1 FLPRSGV
8 EQLFSL
14 VRQCTKSGA
23 RVIFVSHDIDE
34 VRTITDRA
42 TILRDGK
49 LAGTVATADTS
60 HDRFVELIVGRSLD
74 PSTRRTTPQPGSD
87 SRVTVD
93 GLSGGGAPL
102 SMTVAKGEIV
112 GLTGLIGSGFDH
124 VPAQLYGARLGTTGR
139 LVVDGEPFDL
149 ARLTPERALG
159 AGIAY
164 VPGDRMGE
172 GAVGALPV
180 ADNVSLPVLQRL
192 KSRFG
197 LTSGGLRRHALS
209 LGADAGVKPNDPSLP
224 LSALSGGNAQ
234 KAVLA
239 KWLQTKPRL
248 LLLDEPT
255 QGVEVGA
262 RQTIWAALG
271 AASDGGSTILIAST
285 DYEQLAAICHR
296 VLIFAGGRVVA
307 ELTGGA
313 LTKDAIAEAAFGA
326 NRRAA

>member
-1 FLPRSGV
+1 MCRRSFMAPAPAPPAVSWLTANHLTLPAS
-8 EQLFSL
+8 
-14 VRQCTKSGA
+14 
-23 RVIFVSHDIDE
+23 
-34 VRTITDRA
+34 
-42 TILRDGK
+42 
-49 LAGTVATADTS
+49 
-60 HDRFVELIVGRSLD
+60 
-74 PSTRRTTPQPGSD
+74 PPN
-87 SRVTVD
+87 
-93 GLSGGGAPL
+93 
-102 SMTVAKGEIV
+102 
-112 GLTGLIGSGFDH
+112 
-124 VPAQLYGARLGTTGR
+124 GR
-139 LVVDGEPFDL
+139 L
-149 ARLTPERALG
+149 ARALPTSPATG
-159 AGIAY
+159 WAKA
-164 VPGDRMGE
+164 RR
-172 GAVGALPV
+172 V
-180 ADNVSLPVLQRL
+180 ADFGSLPVLLGL

-197 LTSGGLRRHALS
+197 LTSGGLRRHALT

-255 QGVEVGA
+255 QGVDVGA

-296 VLIFAGGRVVA
+296 VLSFAGGRVVA